1 MIRSGHKAMAFAPPL
16 KKFARIYAL
25 QYKQPCH
32 GGSPMTQNF
41 ENHVRLVPAFHFFIL
56 PVFLLNV
63 FWSIY
68 RVIQSFSIES
78 ARSLLLALAFLL
90 LALYGRMFTLTVQDR
105 LIRLEMRLRLQQLL
119 PQELRPR
126 IFDFTIDQLVAL
138 RFASDVELPTLCRK
152 VLDEQIADRKVIKKM
167 VQNWQPD
174 FLRA

>member
-1 MIRSGHKAMAFAPPL
+1 
-16 KKFARIYAL
+16 
-25 QYKQPCH
+25 
-32 GGSPMTQNF
+32 MTQSF
-41 ENHVRLVPAFHFFIL
+41 DNHARFVPAFHFFIL
-56 PVFLLNV
+56 PVFLLNM

-68 RVIQSFSIES
+68 RLIQSFSVES

-90 LALYGRMFTLTVQDR
+90 LAFYARIFALTVQDR
-105 LIRLEMRLRLQQLL
+105 LIRLEMRLRMQLLL

-138 RFASDVELPTLCRK
+138 RFASDVELPALCRK
-152 VLDEQIADRKVIKKM
+152 VLHEKIADRKVIKKM